1 MISTANFVAPAG
13 SFIENGRQINV
24 LFQNKVESIDDIQNL
39 EINDEL
45 VLSDVA
51 SVEVKFNNQDQY
63 NRIGYAQDE
72 SETLDI
78 ERALLF
84 GVQIKSDADIL
95 VISDYLE
102 ELVEGYEEGKLTI
115 VYSQAESTR
124 LQIEEITQ
132 SIFGKPIDTLGPFA
146 FIGYL
151 LGGLGFVTLLLFFFM
166 NIRVAIM
173 AALAIPASLFS
184 AAIYL
189 NFVGIDLNTLV
200 LFAMVLVIGLVVDPT
215 IVFLESMQRY
225 IEEGKNGKEAAVKT
239 VETVGLGVFLAV
251 LTNILVFVP
260 FGLVSGFFG
269 EIIKYI
275 PATVI
280 PAMIASMLIPIVFLM
295 PLSAKIMKPRKKTIE
310 SNDEL
315 AATWKLGM
323 WMRNGLKKLLKKGKK
338 IAVLRIAVFLFV
350 LALPMLVGFGLTSS
364 GAVQVVQFSSSDDS
378 DFLIIN
384 GDIAADWT
392 FEKAVYDVVVPLQ
405 DELATYP
412 EIQHFFYFEQSGNSF
427 MIIAQLLPIP
437 DREDAEMRTA
447 TDLARAMNDGIAE
460 LELDAEIRAS
470 ADSEGPPQDEFP
482 VSLRIFEDDADLLEA
497 AIEDIA
503 AYLDD
508 REDVDI
514 VNTSFEE
521 VSSGGTIVLDFD
533 KGSSLPSPMIAF
545 GVARGV
551 LAETELGSLTLD
563 GTKYELRSSN
573 TITIESESELL
584 DLEVMP
590 KIPSPFPG
598 IPGID
603 AQTLEDVTIETEK
616 QESITIQRSNGR
628 RVASLNA
635 SVFEDIDPLTVQS
648 ELEAYLSDEKLDELG
663 IDRNSLDFEGVADS
677 IGESFSDL
685 FTALLISIFLI
696 YVILVGFFR
705 SFFEPIIILFAI
717 PLGLVGVFF
726 AVAATTGQLGFLELL
741 GVVAMAGIVVNVTIL
756 LLDNANQMLR
766 AGRSPADAISTAVGL
781 RLRPIVLTQLTAF
794 GSLIPLVYLSP
805 FWKGLAAAIIFGII
819 SSALLALVVVPILYL
834 WAHSLPDMFG
844 KIMQKIKSRLPRLRR
859 TK

>member
-1 MISTANFVAPAG
+1 MQRQGFPEVLVNIATVQVPYPNANAEQVERDIIIPIESAISDIENITDYSMTAADNFGFGVVTFDQKADVSAAVAKLKQEVLGIQFPEDSLDANVEEISASGVGEFVLSISEVGDEQKLFEAGLALEQELSSIDGVKRITPMNPILPELHIVFDEELLIDHDLARQDIEGMISTANFVAPAG

-315 AATWKLGM
+315 AATWKL
-323 WMRNGLKKLLKKGKK
+323 
-338 IAVLRIAVFLFV
+338 
-350 LALPMLVGFGLTSS
+350 
-364 GAVQVVQFSSSDDS
+364 
-378 DFLIIN
+378 
-384 GDIAADWT
+384 
-392 FEKAVYDVVVPLQ
+392 
-405 DELATYP
+405 
-412 EIQHFFYFEQSGNSF
+412 
-427 MIIAQLLPIP
+427 
-437 DREDAEMRTA
+437 
-447 TDLARAMNDGIAE
+447 
-460 LELDAEIRAS
+460 
-470 ADSEGPPQDEFP
+470 
-482 VSLRIFEDDADLLEA
+482 
-497 AIEDIA
+497 
-503 AYLDD
+503 
-508 REDVDI
+508 
-514 VNTSFEE
+514 
-521 VSSGGTIVLDFD
+521 
-533 KGSSLPSPMIAF
+533 
-545 GVARGV
+545 
-551 LAETELGSLTLD
+551 
-563 GTKYELRSSN
+563 
-573 TITIESESELL
+573 
-584 DLEVMP
+584 
-590 KIPSPFPG
+590 
-598 IPGID
+598 
-603 AQTLEDVTIETEK
+603 
-616 QESITIQRSNGR
+616 
-628 RVASLNA
+628 
-635 SVFEDIDPLTVQS
+635 
-648 ELEAYLSDEKLDELG
+648 
-663 IDRNSLDFEGVADS
+663 
-677 IGESFSDL
+677 
-685 FTALLISIFLI
+685 
-696 YVILVGFFR
+696 
-705 SFFEPIIILFAI
+705 
-717 PLGLVGVFF
+717 
-726 AVAATTGQLGFLELL
+726 
-741 GVVAMAGIVVNVTIL
+741 
-756 LLDNANQMLR
+756 
-766 AGRSPADAISTAVGL
+766 
-781 RLRPIVLTQLTAF
+781 
-794 GSLIPLVYLSP
+794 
-805 FWKGLAAAIIFGII
+805 
-819 SSALLALVVVPILYL
+819 
-834 WAHSLPDMFG
+834 
-844 KIMQKIKSRLPRLRR
+844 
-859 TK
+859 